1 MQTYTYHEALETIK
15 HLSNS
20 NGIKPR
26 WVINHA
32 VHGASIIDPR
42 SLRYY
47 RNEWHPYG
55 WKVSFRCS
63 LILPDG
69 TRKSASF
76 GALGIDR
83 RAAMAN
89 ALPR

>member
-1 MQTYTYHEALETIK
+1 MQTLETIK
-15 HLSNS
+15 SLSNS

-26 WVINHA
+26 WTINHA
-32 VHGASIIDPR
+32 IYGASIIDPR
-42 SLRYY
+42 SIRYH
-47 RNEWHPYG
+47 RNERHPYG
-55 WKVSFRCS
+55 WQVSFQCS

-69 TRKSASF
+69 TRKPASF
-76 GALGIDR
+76 GALGTDR

>member
-1 MQTYTYHEALETIK
+1 MQTLETIK

-32 VHGASIIDPR
+32 IHGASIIDPR
-42 SLRYY
+42 SIRYL
-47 RNEWHPYG
+47 RNERHAYG
-55 WKVSFRCS
+55 WHLFFQCRV
-63 LILPDG
+63 ILPDG
-69 TRKSASF
+69 TRKPASF
-76 GALGIDR
+76 GALGTDR

>member
-1 MQTYTYHEALETIK
+1 MQTRETIK

-26 WVINHA
+26 WVINDA
-32 VHGASIIDPR
+32 IHGASIIDPR

-47 RNEWHPYG
+47 RNQSHPYG
-55 WKVSFRCS
+55 WQVSFRCS
-63 LILPDG
+63 LILLDG

-76 GALGIDR
+76 SALGTDR

>member
-1 MQTYTYHEALETIK
+1 MQTLETIK
-15 HLSNS
+15 QLSSSNS
-20 NGIKPR
+20 IKPR

-32 VHGASIIDPR
+32 IHGASIIDPR
-42 SLRYY
+42 SIRYS
-47 RNEWHPYG
+47 RNKSHPYG
-55 WKVSFRCS
+55 WQVSFRCS

-76 GALGIDR
+76 SALGTDR